1 MEVSI
6 DLADAIQQALNEEGH
21 NASASP
27 LPADFDS
34 LLPYSR
40 IQTLN
45 GGYRS
50 DVVVDTRTVLVETWA
65 ADMEAAVAEC
75 AAVVARI
82 VELQGS
88 ILGGVPCYSVDL
100 TSLPAEDS
108 DPYHKDLSMASA
120 TARVR
125 TRVKH
130 TTT

>member
-40 IQTLN
+40 IQTLD

-82 VELQGS
+82 VELQGTGERS
-88 ILGGVPCYSVDL
+88 TFS
-100 TSLPAEDS
+100 
-108 DPYHKDLSMASA
+108 
-120 TARVR
+120 RVQLIELLDMGEAAIAQLLELQNLV
-125 TRVKH
+125 TGFCN
-130 TTT
+130 